1 MMLVVQLEGAKE
13 GRVALVLRAA
23 RGLPEGV
30 ETAAVARAA

>member
-13 GRVALVLRAA
+13 EGGFGAKGGA
-23 RGLPEGV
+23 GLPEGV